1 MRVFAG
7 AGRDVVFGSGILKLL
22 RLLLVSFGV
31 LTFAVQPVPAVE
43 SLEWAVKGTYLYK
56 FGPFV
61 EWPEAAFDSPESPL
75 QICIVGNDPF
85 GRELVQSA
93 AAQRVA
99 MRPIAVRR
107 LETAVRGA
115 PCHIMFL
122 AGSPSQSVAEA
133 LAAVRG
139 MPVLTI
145 SDSAETRAHGIISFV
160 AENNRVRFEIDDGA
174 AAENHLVISSE
185 LLRLARA
192 VRPRAA
198 GAER

>member
-1 MRVFAG
+1 MRAFAG
-7 AGRDVVFGSGILKLL
+7 AGRDVGFGSGILKLL
-22 RLLLVSFGV
+22 RLLLISFGV
-31 LTFAVQPVPAVE
+31 LAFAVQPVLAVG

-61 EWPEAAFDSPESPL
+61 EWPEAAFDSPQSPL

-85 GRELVQSA
+85 GPELVQGA
-93 AAQRVA
+93 AAQRVG